1 MGNVI
6 RTLADY
12 SASRTSSLEYKE
24 GWIRLSNE
32 VATLSDAHK

>member
-24 GWIRLSNE
+24 EWMKVSNH
-32 VATLSDAHK
+32 AAACFRRRN